1 MGLYK
6 KFINIFAGP
15 KLEKSSAKIIYLD
28 ATESTN
34 SYLTNYS
41 PDEGEGMTVV
51 VADYQ
56 TAGRGQGTNSW
67 ESEQGKN
74 LLFSILMHPV
84 EVPVAKQ
91 FLLSEYG
98 ALSLKEALADY
109 VSEDITLK
117 WPNDIYWKDKKLS
130 GTLIETKLGA
140 GRIKDCIFGVGLN
153 VNQMEFRS
161 DAPNP
166 VSLAQI
172 VGHEVNRDELLQNII
187 QAFEKNYEWIKS
199 GNYIG
204 LTTMYHE
211 ALYRSKGF
219 YPYEDADGAFEG
231 SIVEV
236 EDDGHLILR
245 DTSGMIRSYEFKE
258 IKYGKI

>member
-56 TAGRGQGTNSW
+56 TDGRGQGTNSW

-172 VGHEVNRDELLQNII
+172 VGHEVNRDELLQKIV

-211 ALYRSKGF
+211 TLYRSKGF